1 MKRLLKSHFD
11 FTDERLFNMSLN
23 SNSITNIRVGDR
35 LYGVDYLSDGK
46 YLITEFITEF
56 ELTEEE
62 FKIISSKR

>member
-35 LYGVDYLSDGK
+35 LYGVDCLSDGK